1 MESKINSGFNPLSTS
16 DQWPT
21 LSRQQFQALYEAS
34 LVISTNLDLKKTL
47 ESIVLSVR
55 HKIGFDRAGIWL
67 YDKERGGLRGS
78 VGTDRQ
84 LRLCDESNLFIPLSK
99 VNEPTIQVLTRR
111 IPYFLTQ
118 DLEKAVPPEN
128 RVGME
133 GVKANVIVPLEIHG
147 EILGVLSADNL
158 VTQRAIPEE
167 SVLLLRLFATFAAAA
182 VINAINAEERAKAV
196 AQERIQSRLEAKVK
210 ILELCNQIA
219 QAFTSLETDR
229 ILRTLRD
236 GLINVLGFDR
246 AGILL
251 LDPKDP
257 RYLQGTWGTDSWGR
271 LKDEHNVRYRIEDFE
286 DLKTIMKGDSPYL
299 LHHIS
304 SADRPG
310 LDQGEKHVLQHA
322 LIPLRGGKK
331 IIGVLSVDNLLT
343 QRPITEEDVEALLV
357 ISGHASAAL
366 EKARLYTL
374 EQVINQRLQKVLA
387 REKKIASTLQKC
399 FVPSIPSRIN
409 GFRIAHL
416 YRPALAEAE
425 VGGDFYDIL
434 PLTKDLLFLAI
445 ADVSGKGLTA
455 ATQAALT
462 RYALQ
467 AYAFEDPSP
476 LAVVQ
481 RTNRFLHRFLPEDA
495 FVTLLYILLDLK
507 KGTGRYA
514 IAGHEPAMLYR
525 AKGHSVE
532 TLEGRGLVL
541 GYTHPIPVTEYAFEL
556 EEGDALLLYSDGV
569 TEARHQEQFF
579 GYDQVR
585 EILHFY
591 GHRSPEFVI
600 RHIYSQVL
608 RFSNGRLRDDVALML
623 IKHSP
628 GRKP

>member
-1 MESKINSGFNPLSTS
+1 MESKINSDFHSFPSS
-16 DQWPT
+16 AQWPT
-21 LSRQQFQALYEAS
+21 LSREQFQALYEAS
-34 LVISTNLDLKKTL
+34 LAISTNLDLKKTL

-55 HKIGFDRAGIWL
+55 YKLGFDRAGIWL
-67 YDKERGGLRGS
+67 YDKAREGLKGS
-78 VGTDRQ
+78 IGTDRQ
-84 LRLCDESNLFIPLSK
+84 LHLCDESNLFIPLSK
-99 VNEPTIQVLTRR
+99 VNEPTVQVLTRR

-158 VTQRAIPEE
+158 VTQRTIPEE
-167 SVLLLRLFATFAAAA
+167 SILLLRLFATFAAAA
-182 VINAINAEERAKAV
+182 VANAINAEEKAKAV

-219 QAFTSLETDR
+219 QAFTSLETDQV
-229 ILRTLRD
+229 LRTLRD

-257 RYLQGTWGTDSWGR
+257 HYLQGTWGTDAWGR
-271 LKDEHNVRYRIEDFE
+271 LRDEHNVRYRIEDFE
-286 DLKTIMKGDSPYL
+286 DLKKIVKEDSPYL

-304 SADRPG
+304 SPDRPD
-310 LDQGEKHVLQHA
+310 LDQGKKEVLQHA
-322 LIPLRGGKK
+322 LVPLRVGKR

-343 QRPITEEDVEALLV
+343 QRPITEEDIEALLV

-366 EKARLYTL
+366 EKARLYAL
-374 EQVINQRLQKVLA
+374 EQSINQRLRKVLV

-399 FVPSIPSRIN
+399 FVPSIPSQIN
-409 GFRIAHL
+409 GLRLAHL

-434 PLTKDLLFLAI
+434 PLTEDLLCLAM

-476 LAVVQ
+476 LAVLK
-481 RTNRFLHRFLPEDA
+481 RTNCFLYRFFPEDA

-507 KGTGRYA
+507 RGTGRYA

-525 AKGHSVE
+525 AQDHSVE
-532 TLEGRGLVL
+532 VLVGSGLVL
-541 GYTHPIPVTEYAFEL
+541 GYTRSIPITEYCFEL
-556 EEGDALLLYSDGV
+556 KEGDALLLYSDGV
-569 TEARHQEQFF
+569 TEARYQGQFF
-579 GYDQVR
+579 GYNRVQ

-591 GHRSPEFVI
+591 GHRSPEFII

-623 IKHSP
+623 IKYSS
-628 GRKP
+628 